1 MAGLGL
7 PAQPQRQTET
17 PSEEPGVQQQ
27 EGGDQAA
34 SPEEQALYDA
44 FVKKALGIIYPE
56 KAAGQVSGEILA
68 NLKGDFDPQI
78 LQMFEASEPALT
90 DSPQDSAAATAVLL
104 TIMVEG
110 TLGQPVG
117 EDVTMHAGQALVEEL
132 IEVSEAAG
140 IHDFSEQDIESVWYR
155 ALDLYRIA
163 SPNVDQEALSREFE
177 GIVQADK
184 EGRLGDVLP
193 GLPGG
198 SPMKKEPA

>member
-1 MAGLGL
+1 MAGLGA
-7 PAQPQRQTET
+7 PART
-17 PSEEPGVQQQ
+17 PSPGTNAPEQAMQG
-27 EGGDQAA
+27 EGEAA

-44 FVKKALGIIYPE
+44 FVKKGLGVIYPE
-56 KAAGQVSGEILA
+56 KSDGQVSGEILA

-90 DSPQDSAAATAVLL
+90 DSPQDSAAATSVLV

-110 TLGQPVG
+110 SLGQPVG
-117 EDVTMHAGQALVEEL
+117 EEITMHAGKVLVEEL

-140 IHDFSEQDIESVWYR
+140 IHDFNEKDVETVWYR

-163 SPNVDQEALSREFE
+163 SPNADQEALSREFE
-177 GIVQADK
+177 QIVQADK
-184 EGRLGDVLP
+184 DGRLGDILP

-198 SPMKKEPA
+198 APMQKGAA